1 MRRFIV
7 DETLGSVQ
15 NPISSR
21 IKNIQALRGVAVL
34 LVVFFHMVTIEKKY
48 GGTNTLLPDY
58 FQFGMFGVDLFF
70 VISGFVMVTVTR
82 GKFQQPRQAVTFL
95 YHRIS
100 RIYPLYWF
108 YSLLVLAVFLLHPSF
123 VNSSQFGQVN
133 ILASF
138 LLLPQK
144 HLPLLMVGW
153 TLVHEM
159 YFYLVFFLLLFLPEK
174 HLVKSI
180 GFWTAIILF
189 LQLYITSDSPLAL
202 RLISHPLTIEFVGG
216 CLLALCTRQNKGTLS
231 APFFLIS
238 ALFIFAASI
247 LSYILY
253 LQTTGQVEPAGWWRI
268 LIMGIPAILIIFCL
282 VRAEQRNVVL
292 PRLLGKIGDA
302 SYSIYLSHVLTL
314 SLIGRIWAEFS
325 SDSTADNWFAL
336 PFMLLS
342 VVAVGYISYVTVE
355 RPMIAAGRKIA

>member
-1 MRRFIV
+1 M
-7 DETLGSVQ
+7 
-15 NPISSR
+15 
-21 IKNIQALRGVAVL
+21 
-34 LVVFFHMVTIEKKY
+34 VVFFHMVTIEKKY
-48 GGTNTLLPDY
+48 GGTNTLLSDF

-82 GKFQQPRQAVTFL
+82 RKFQQPRQAVTFL

-247 LSYILY
+247 FCSKNFSCCLWHLSSCLLFY
-253 LQTTGQVEPAGWWRI
+253 L
-268 LIMGIPAILIIFCL
+268 
-282 VRAEQRNVVL
+282 
-292 PRLLGKIGDA
+292 
-302 SYSIYLSHVLTL
+302 
-314 SLIGRIWAEFS
+314 
-325 SDSTADNWFAL
+325 
-336 PFMLLS
+336 
-342 VVAVGYISYVTVE
+342 
-355 RPMIAAGRKIA
+355 